1 MAKSLRRLAGVL
13 LVAVVCGGLSAA
25 QAAVISFT
33 NSNPIT
39 IPATGTSGSA
49 TPFPS
54 PILVSGLTD
63 AVTKVTVDIFG
74 FSHAFPRDVDML
86 LVGPLGQ
93 TVMLMSDTGGGIGQP
108 ASNLFLTFDDDAL
121 SFIAP
126 DASLVTGTYK
136 PTNSD
141 FLDSGDVF
149 DAPAP
154 AGPYGTLLSAFNGLG
169 PNGTW
174 SLFVRDDQDADIGQ
188 VISGWRLNL
197 TTEVVPLPAAAWLL
211 GSALLGLLGLSRRK
225 LKAA

>member
-1 MAKSLRRLAGVL
+1 MAKSLRRSAGVL
-13 LVAVVCGGLSAA
+13 VAAVLAVGLSDA

-54 PILVSGLTD
+54 SILVSGLTD

-74 FSHAFPRDVDML
+74 FTHAFPRDVDML

-93 TVMLMSDTGGGIGQP
+93 TVMLMSDTGGGLGQP

-121 SFIAP
+121 GFIAP
-126 DASLVTGTYK
+126 DAALTTGTYK
-136 PTNSD
+136 PTNTS
-141 FLDSGDVF
+141 FADSGDVF

-154 AGPYGTLLSAFNGLG
+154 AGPYGSLLSQFNGLG

-174 SLFVRDDQDADIGQ
+174 NLFIRDDETNDIGQ
-188 VISGWRLNL
+188 ILSGWRVNL
-197 TTEVVPLPAAAWLL
+197 TTQVVPVPAAVWLL
-211 GSALLGLLGLSRRK
+211 GAGLLGLVGLARRR
-225 LKAA
+225 